1 MSNYKNLSCLWIV
14 VVLCL
19 LLSYPLHAKELIDL
33 FCPDVERKEAIL
45 TCAFQAG
52 VKVVFLEDVKGRVN
66 LRKDHLRFEEAL
78 SLILKGSG
86 LSWFRADGVYYIGV
100 PSSQDMLTHCNQ
112 PFEHYELKHRKSQ
125 EVIASLPQYQDNLL
139 PDGNFSLL
147 IAGDEKLR
155 RAIRERIRALDVP
168 KTHILVKALI
178 VECEEREAKKLGLFL
193 PTENEEIAVGE
204 VSLGGPFER
213 LEALK
218 PYLEALEEKG
228 KVRLQPEM
236 KVLVLEGEK
245 GEVSVTGETYC
256 SVSEVTEPRK
266 VDVGTTLEVIPW
278 KLDEDLIKM
287 DLKLTVKDFNGAD
300 RSLPSVVRR
309 GVQTSLI
316 LKEGTIVSIAGLKQE
331 EEQKS
336 RKVTHRKKSSQK
348 DKRELIVLLQVEEKE
363 FTPVESVV
371 SFESAES
378 KIMISE
384 SSYSY
389 EYQLILRYA
398 SPVSTDSPSFWGGI
412 AFTEKDEISLWQ
424 IEGEILLNP
433 VGWTK
438 EKVTLRYPLE
448 ANTELAL
455 QWSGLQGN
463 SSHTVY
469 SLYLEENGALS
480 SQIDWH
486 AGIGTHLSGS
496 QELFFT
502 FFEIS
507 GESRDFSLKTALL
520 YQWQREAQNLWL
532 EVEGNLALGRKTSLF
547 IGYRECIVGRPIAPF
562 DDMSFRGFYAGISF
576 RL

>member
-1 MSNYKNLSCLWIV
+1 M
-14 VVLCL
+14 VLCL
-19 LLSYPLHAKELIDL
+19 LLSCPLHAKEFIDL

-66 LRKDHLRFEEAL
+66 LCKDHVRFEEAL

-86 LSWFRADGVYYIGV
+86 LSWFRADGVYYIGI
-100 PSSQDMLTHCNQ
+100 PSSQDMLTLCNQ
-112 PFEHYELKHRKSQ
+112 PFERYELKHRKSQ
-125 EVIASLPQYQDNLL
+125 EVIVSLPQYRDNLL

-168 KTHILVKALI
+168 GAHILIKALI
-178 VECEEREAKKLGLFL
+178 VECEEKEAKKLGFSL
-193 PTENEEIAVGE
+193 PAENEGIAVGE

-218 PYLEALEEKG
+218 AYLEALEEKG

-245 GEVSVTGETYC
+245 GEVSVTGEAYY
-256 SVSEVTEPRK
+256 SVPEVTEPRK
-266 VDVGTTLEVIPW
+266 VDVGTTLEAIPR

-287 DLKLTVKDFNGAD
+287 DVKLAVKDFNGTD

-309 GVQTSLI
+309 EVQTSLV

-331 EEQKS
+331 EEEQKS
-336 RKVTHRKKSSQK
+336 RKVTRRKKSSQK
-348 DKRELIVLLQVEEKE
+348 DKRELIVLLQAEEKE
-363 FTPVESVV
+363 FTPLESVA

-378 KIMISE
+378 KIVIPE
-384 SSYSY
+384 SSYSH

-398 SPVSTDSPSFWGGI
+398 STVNTDSPSLWGGI

-448 ANTELAL
+448 EHTGLTL
-455 QWSGLQGN
+455 QWSGLQG
-463 SSHTVY
+463 SSPRTVY

-480 SQIDWH
+480 SQTDWH
-486 AGIGTHLSGS
+486 AGIGTRLSGF
-496 QELFFT
+496 QELFFA

-507 GESRDFSLKTALL
+507 GESRDFSLKAGLL

-532 EVEGNLALGRKTSLF
+532 EAEGNLTLGRKTSLF